1 MEKYSKH
8 TALESFRRGYT
19 DSTKL
24 VHWKTRRKRKMQ
36 FSKKIFIGVSTMT
49 IAVTVY
55 TLVIIWKTGDTSAL
69 MYLIPA
75 VFAELATA
83 TGFYYRK
90 AEKENTKGGITYDAA
105 MRDAAPNDETPPD
118 DMPQA

>member
-1 MEKYSKH
+1 MGRHSKH

-19 DSTKL
+19 DGRKP
-24 VHWKTRRKRKMQ
+24 TRRKFKKKKMQ
-36 FSKKIFIGVSTMT
+36 FSKKIFIGVSVMT
-49 IAVTVY
+49 TVVTGY
-55 TLVIIWKTGDTSAL
+55 TLVIIWRTGDTSAL

-105 MRDAAPNDETPPD
+105 MRDAGTDDKPPD
-118 DMPQA
+118 DMPEA

>member
-1 MEKYSKH
+1 MGRHIKR
-8 TALESFRRGYT
+8 TAIKSFRRGYADGKKPVSRKT
-19 DSTKL
+19 TK
-24 VHWKTRRKRKMQ
+24 KKMQ
-36 FSKKIFIGVSTMT
+36 FSKKIFIGVSAMT

-55 TLVIIWKTGDTSAL
+55 TLVIVWRTGDTSAL